1 MNYKLSITPKTYLHC
16 GSGEGGVLVDSDV
29 VFHPSGFP
37 MIPARRLK
45 GLLRESLTEVLE
57 IMGENDQIISN
68 KINEWFGKSGD
79 DYANGI
85 IKHVGNGY
93 VAPWTDIKTA
103 LSKGENPGKD
113 AIVAYTTT
121 EVQQTALGDNGI
133 AKKHS
138 LRNYRVVNPRENF
151 SFEAAIQC
159 GKSLSAAEKN
169 LLNQAV
175 QNLRFIGSRRNRGLG
190 QVSCT
195 ILETQAVATAANNGQ
210 LAAANKGYAVT
221 LTTLSPVI
229 ISRQDGD
236 MSTLQT
242 DDVIT
247 GAQLRGALARAFMQQ
262 HQLTKANAH
271 ENEVFHKLF
280 LSGEI
285 QFGNLYF
292 NNAKPIPAFVHKP
305 KYVTDAQPV
314 DVFKE
319 IEGPEKGN
327 QKITKPSGGIGTLEW
342 GNGTLKVKKL
352 TPPQKQSNFHN
363 SRQNRT
369 AGRNTGGELFYYE
382 ALQEDQIFHGTITG
396 TPEALQ
402 LFSQAFSS
410 QLQIRLGRSKS
421 AQYGAASVSLS
432 PLSAEINKVASNDG
446 GYLLMAESPLV
457 LVNDNNFPAINKE
470 ILKKALESKLGSD
483 SNIEIEKVAG
493 STTMVESY
501 NAVWQAKSGKYPAYS
516 AGTTFKITVPNGVLL
531 ASEICIG
538 KFAELGFGKCRII
551 NFINDIELKDHSS
564 QAQTPTTGSI
574 SNSAP
579 AILRSINRIESEKK
593 IKQQLEESAILSAKG
608 KAGKLNNHQ
617 CGRLEHIFMASEQT
631 DEKVK
636 MFLQD
641 VKGKPL
647 GDSLAKANILLDR
660 DKDVCISI
668 PSTGVNSTEWQ
679 HQRHYWL
686 SFFRSLRKFNQH
698 KKKQDERA

>member
-159 GKSLSAAEKN
+159 GKSLNADEQR
-169 LLNQAV
+169 LLNQAA
-175 QNLRFIGSRRNRGLG
+175 QNLRFMGSRRNRGMG
-190 QVSCT
+190 QVACT
-195 ILETQAVATAANNGQ
+195 ILEKSAVAIAANDGH

-262 HQLTKANAH
+262 HLLTKANAH

-432 PLSAEINKVASNDG
+432 PLGAEINKVTSKDG
-446 GYLLMAESPLV
+446 SYLLMAESPLV
-457 LVNDNNFPAINKE
+457 LVNDCNFPAVNE
-470 ILKKALESKLGSD
+470 ETLKKVLEAKLGAGVT
-483 SNIEIEKVAG
+483 IEIEKIAG
-493 STTMVESY
+493 STTLVESY
-501 NAVWQAKSGKYPAYS
+501 NAVWEAKSGKYPAYA
-516 AGTTFKITVPNGVLL
+516 AGTTFKIKAMPGVQLPT
-531 ASEICIG
+531 EIRIG
-538 KFAELGFGKCRII
+538 KFTELGYGKCSIVNYERQITVDEDKQ
-551 NFINDIELKDHSS
+551 NQ
-564 QAQTPTTGSI
+564 QASAAHANKI
-574 SNSAP
+574 SDAAP
-579 AILRSINRIESEKK
+579 ALLQQIHEQ
-593 IKQQLEESAILSAKG
+593 QQLKQAYHLLETKAIDDAKS
-608 KAGKLNNHQ
+608 KKNKLNNHQ
-617 CGRLEHIFMASEQT
+617 CGRLENVLMAAESEKQKLK
-631 DEKVK
+631 D
-636 MFLQD
+636 FLND

-647 GDSLAKANILLDR
+647 GDSLAKANILLSR
-660 DKDVCISI
+660 DKDINTNIPGISS
-668 PSTGVNSTEWQ
+668 PDQPQWLQ
-679 HQRHYWL
+679 QRHYWL
-686 SFFRSLRKFNQH
+686 TFFRSLRKLNNN
-698 KKKQDERA
+698 